1 MTVANPS
8 SVMRYISE
16 GYRRYYDSAFWM
28 RDAAVMAERRAILDT
43 DGVMSRE
50 PLIEAVPQYPSI
62 VPIED
67 ACSRAGLNPFVAKH
81 LGEVVFGTT
90 SAVKLR
96 LHQAQSLET
105 AIGGN
110 EGGHR
115 NVVVTSGTGSG
126 KTESFLLPLIA
137 SLMQERFA
145 GPGAGTLHRWWQRGI
160 AKDETQWRHSRAS
173 IVGIAPAMRA
183 LILYPTNALVEDQ
196 ISRLRQAAERAYK
209 LFNRP
214 LFYFGRFTGATLGSN
229 STPQAPLKTSDRE
242 SLNDVGRQILEVER
256 EVARIRK
263 QMAADGACPAE
274 ILKTTSQFQDP
285 LIGEML
291 SRWDMVAAAPDIMIT
306 NTSMLNIMLM
316 RDVEAPIFEMTRDW
330 LRSSKDNTFTLVV
343 DELHSYRG
351 TQGSEVALVVRN
363 MLDRLGLDANSRQ
376 LRCIATSASLDGDT
390 GRDYLAQ
397 FFGVASSTFSIFKGL
412 PREFKANLPVAV
424 ADLAARADVLRG
436 NDEDAAKEASASL
449 SSLFSPREALAVACS
464 VAGKA
469 EIFDPITKQAVTLTR
484 PATMGELSEALFG
497 DAGSPE
503 MFEALLVAARFEGKG
518 QEADFS
524 KPRPTFRSHM
534 FLRQVQGMWAC
545 SNPDCTAINESY
557 KSPRRKFG
565 RLFKSPAMKC
575 DCGGQVLELL
585 YCYDCGEAFL
595 GGYVVPATDPR
606 LMQYTFLEA
615 TRPGE
620 GIDKAGQVNE
630 RTMKEY
636 RWYWP
641 GGFITAGEKL
651 SWTHTSP
658 SGGTVTLSFQLG
670 HFDHFTGNLSPATQ
684 GSTGLI
690 FGQAGL
696 NGNEQVAAL
705 PEVCPCCSSNRKDQ
719 NSRKENRRA
728 YFSGIVQSPIRGL
741 RTGLNITT
749 QLIADR
755 AMHSTGDGIDSEK
768 MIVFTDSRDD
778 AADLAAGL
786 ELNHFRD
793 LVRQLVYTSIK
804 VQSIATSD
812 ALAAS
817 AHIDPDDDPA
827 FKVIHDEA
835 EKLSPGIF
843 MAVKLNKAGLA
854 TKADKE
860 KIAIHDAAICDTNTS
875 WPRLIA
881 RMRDKLVAIGQNPA
895 GPGAKFARHDG
906 ADWWLYFTPPR
917 IGEWHPLAADVAAAG
932 LQRYMGEFS
941 KNVAFS
947 LFDRAGRD
955 LESMGVATIEVE
967 GKHGDRLGM
976 DHAAAGGVLANIVR
990 ILGHARYMV
999 GEKTRGATSIPTV
1012 ARRYIEKVAA
1022 LLNRDA
1028 AGLLASIN
1036 ECLQDLGIINSNW
1049 LLNIDRHT
1057 LLKLTVVPA
1066 GDRQLHRCDGCS
1078 RKTMQLP
1085 VKACT
1090 TPHCKSTAFSPA
1102 EAGED
1107 YYSWVSTEPP
1117 HRLAAAELTGQTKP
1131 MSEQRN
1137 RQRLFKGTAFLDGES
1152 PVVQGLDA
1160 LSVTTTMEVGV
1171 DIGSLKLVMMANMPP
1186 QRFNY
1191 QQRVGRA
1198 GRAGQAFSYAL
1209 TVSRGAA
1216 HDEYYFNNPERMT
1229 GDLPPQ
1235 PKLDLSRPEIVR
1247 RVVAAECLR
1256 RAFLSLDPGP
1266 VRNVESLHGIFGRRV
1281 EWLSTYRTPIAAWLA
1296 GSPEVDAVVARLVV
1310 ETPQVAKAS
1319 NLIAFARC
1327 QLVIDIDKAV
1337 GDSHFIQ
1344 DELSHLLAVAGVLPM
1359 FGFPT
1364 QVRSLFWDKHK
1375 ASKLEEIVISDRP
1388 LDHAIW
1394 AFSPGAEIP
1403 KDKQLNTVSGFVY
1416 RKDGPMGVKNE
1427 PAPLGTPTVY
1437 TRCTDPSCATI
1448 SGSSGL
1454 VCITCSQPSQPFPLY
1469 QPKGFMA
1476 AYYRKDYDGQ
1486 RQRGPALP
1494 APVRAFQQDFGNE
1507 GCGPM
1512 KLAQSFGPIAVVND
1526 NGGNYYEFHQESDNR
1541 VSVRDENLYRE
1552 TSPWDATATPPLIDR
1567 GAIGAIFT
1575 TDVLSYFVHGAS
1587 GIGRQGMLDVSK
1599 DPLGAQPSAR
1609 PAIASFAEFVKLAI
1623 ATTLDVDPGE
1633 FRVGRQTLRKDGC
1646 ETEQVFLADAAENG
1660 AGYALWASDPDNMR
1674 AALTGYYSVVAAK
1687 WQDAKHS
1694 ADCDRSCPDC
1704 LRNYGNRFSHSMLDW
1719 RLALDLA
1726 DVVLGNQLPLNRWID
1741 GAEEKAVEAF
1751 ASFCKH
1757 AGINVAVEYYAG
1769 LTALLA
1775 NGKAIVL
1782 GHPLWHTQPGY
1793 LQPRQVQARDETRA
1807 AHGIEPSFA
1816 DVRDFTSRMAS
1827 YYLSLQP

>member
-1 MTVANPS
+1 MTEANPS
-8 SVMRYISE
+8 SVMQYICE

-28 RDAAVMAERRAILDT
+28 RDPAVMAERRAILDM

-62 VPIED
+62 VPIEE
-67 ACSRAGLNPFVAKH
+67 ACKRAGLDPFVAKH
-81 LGEVVFGTT
+81 LGDVVFGTT
-90 SAVKLR
+90 DAVRLR
-96 LHQAQSLET
+96 LHQAQSLEI
-105 AIGGN
+105 AIGGSKD
-110 EGGHR
+110 GHR

-137 SLMQERFA
+137 SLMQERLA
-145 GPGAGTLHRWWQRGI
+145 GPGTGILNRWWQKGI
-160 AKDETQWRHSRAS
+160 SKDEKQWHHSRA
-173 IVGIAPAMRA
+173 GIGGLTPAMRA
-183 LILYPTNALVEDQ
+183 LVLYPTNALVEDQ
-196 ISRLRQAAERAYK
+196 ISRLRQAAERAYR
-209 LFNRP
+209 LFDTP
-214 LFYFGRFTGATLGSN
+214 LFFFGRFTGATLGSN
-229 STPQAPLKTSDRE
+229 YTPPIPLKAKDRD

-263 QMAADGACPAE
+263 QMVANRAKPSE
-274 ILKTTSQFQDP
+274 ILKTTSQFPDP

-316 RDVEAPIFEMTRDW
+316 RDVEAPIFDMTRDW
-330 LRSSKDNTFTLVV
+330 LRANKQNTFTLVV

-351 TQGSEVALVVRN
+351 TQGSEVALVIRN
-363 MLDRLGLDANSRQ
+363 MLDRLGLDSGSKQ
-376 LRCIATSASLDGDT
+376 LRCIATSASLDGDA

-397 FFGVASSTFSIFKGL
+397 FFGVSSDTFSIFKGE
-412 PREFKANLPVAV
+412 PREFKASLPVDVAAV
-424 ADLAARADVLRG
+424 ASRAGVLRG
-436 NDEDAAKEASASL
+436 SDYAAAKGATASL
-449 SSLFSPREALAVACS
+449 ARVFSPREALAVACS
-464 VAGKA
+464 AAGEA
-469 EIFDPITKQAVTLTR
+469 EILDPVTRQTVKVTR
-484 PATMGELSEALFG
+484 PSAMAKLSEALFG
-497 DAGSPE
+497 NESSPDLL
-503 MFEALLVAARFEGKG
+503 EALLVAAKLEGEE
-518 QEADFS
+518 QETDFS

-534 FLRQVQGMWAC
+534 FMRQVQGMWAC
-545 SNPDCTAINESY
+545 SNPDCTEIQERY

-595 GGYVVPATDPR
+595 GGYVVPATDPQ
-606 LMQYTFLEA
+606 LAPYTFLDA

-620 GIDKAGQVNE
+620 GVDKASQVNE

-641 GGFITAGEKL
+641 GGSIASGERA

-658 SGGTVTLSFQLG
+658 SGKPVTLSFQLG
-670 HFDHFTGNLSPATQ
+670 HFDHLTGHLSPATQ

-690 FGQAGL
+690 LQQTGL
-696 NGNEQVAAL
+696 TGSQQVAAL
-705 PEVCPCCSSNRKDQ
+705 PEVCPCCSSSRRDQ

-728 YFSGIVQSPIRGL
+728 FFSGVVQSPIRGL

-755 AMHSTGDGIDSEK
+755 AMYSSGDGLEAEK
-768 MIVFTDSRDD
+768 MIAFTDSRDD

-793 LVRQLVYTSIK
+793 LVRQIVYTSIK
-804 VQSIATSD
+804 GQTVASSAE
-812 ALAAS
+812 LAAS
-817 AHIDPDDDPA
+817 ARIDPDDNPA
-827 FKVIHDEA
+827 FKPVHDEA
-835 EKLSPGIF
+835 EKLTPGIF

-854 TKADKE
+854 NKAEKD
-860 KIAIHDAAICDTNTS
+860 KIAAHDAAIADTNTS
-875 WPRLIA
+875 WPRLIT
-881 RMRDKLVAIGQNPA
+881 RMRDKLIAIGQNPA
-895 GPGAKFARHDG
+895 GPGAKFLKYDG
-906 ADWWLYFTPPR
+906 ADWWLFFTPPS
-917 IGEWHPLAADVAAAG
+917 IGGWQPLASDVAAAG
-932 LQRYMGEFS
+932 LHRYMSEFS

-967 GKHGDRLGM
+967 GKHGDKLGM
-976 DHAAAGGVLANIVR
+976 DHSLAGGILANIVR

-999 GEKTRGATSIPTV
+999 GEKTRGSTKVPIV
-1012 ARRYIEKVAA
+1012 ANRYIEQVAS
-1022 LLNRDA
+1022 LVNRAVPDLT
-1028 AGLLASIN
+1028 GSIE
-1036 ECLQDLGIINSNW
+1036 ECLQDLGVINSNW

-1057 LLKLTVVPA
+1057 ILKLTVVPA
-1066 GDRQLHRCDGCS
+1066 GSRKLYRCDGCS
-1078 RKTMQLP
+1078 RKTLQLP

-1090 TPHCKSTAFSPA
+1090 TPYCKSRSFSAA

-1117 HRLAAAELTGQTKP
+1117 HRLSAAELTGQTKP

-1152 PVVQGLDA
+1152 EIVQGLDA

-1209 TVSRGAA
+1209 TISRGAA

-1229 GDLPPQ
+1229 GDVPPQ
-1235 PKLDLSRPEIVR
+1235 PKLDLRRPEIIR
-1247 RVVAAECLR
+1247 RVIAAECLR
-1256 RAFLSLDPGP
+1256 RAYLTLDPGP
-1266 VRNVESLHGIFGRRV
+1266 ARNEDSLHGIFGKRL
-1281 EWLSTYRTPIAAWLA
+1281 EWPTTYRAPIAAWLA
-1296 GSPEVDAVVARLVV
+1296 SSPEVRDVVSRLVV
-1310 ETPQVAKAS
+1310 ETPQLSNAS
-1319 NLIAFARC
+1319 DLTSYARN
-1327 QLVIDIDKAV
+1327 QLVLDIDEAV
-1337 GDSHFIQ
+1337 NDPHFIQ
-1344 DELSHLLAVAGVLPM
+1344 EELSHRLAVAGILPM

-1375 ASKLEEIVISDRP
+1375 ASKLEEVVISDRP

-1403 KDKQLNTVSGFVY
+1403 KDKQLNTVSGFVS

-1427 PAPLGTPTVY
+1427 PAPLGTPTIY
-1437 TRCTDPSCATI
+1437 TRCTDPTCATI
-1448 SGSSGL
+1448 SDGAGM
-1454 VCITCSQPSQPFPLY
+1454 VCITCSQPSQTFPLY
-1469 QPKGFMA
+1469 QPKGFLA
-1476 AYYRKDYDGQ
+1476 AYSRKDYDGQ

-1512 KLAQSFGPIAVVND
+1512 KLAQNFGPIAVVNHND
-1526 NGGNYYEFHQESDNR
+1526 GNYYEFYQEAENR

-1552 TSPWDATATPPLIDR
+1552 ASPWDSTATPPLIDR
-1567 GAIGAIFT
+1567 GAIGAIFS
-1575 TDVLSYFVHGAS
+1575 TDVLSYFIHDAA
-1587 GIGRQGMLDVSK
+1587 GIGRQGMLDVAK
-1599 DPLGAQPSAR
+1599 EPVVAQPSSR

-1633 FRVGRQTLRKDGC
+1633 FRVGRQALRKDGC
-1646 ETEQVFLADAAENG
+1646 ATEQVFIADAAENG

-1674 AALTGYYSVVAAK
+1674 NALNGYYSVVAPK
-1687 WQDAKHS
+1687 WQDSKHS
-1694 ADCDRSCPDC
+1694 SHCDRSCPDC
-1704 LRNYGNRFSHSMLDW
+1704 LRNYGNRFSHGMLDW

-1726 DVVLGNQLPLNRWID
+1726 DVVLGNELPLNRWID
-1741 GAEEKAVEAF
+1741 GAEDKAVDAF
-1751 ASFCKH
+1751 ARFCKH
-1757 AGINVAVEYYAG
+1757 AGTNITVEFYAG
-1769 LTALLA
+1769 LTTLLA
-1775 NGKAIVL
+1775 NNKAIVL

-1793 LQPRQVQARDETRA
+1793 LQPRQLQARDEVRA
-1807 AHGIEPSFA
+1807 AHGIEPTFA
-1816 DVRDFTSRMAS
+1816 DVRDFMSRMAS
-1827 YYLSLQP
+1827 YYLGLHS

>member
-1 MTVANPS
+1 MTEANPS
-8 SVMRYISE
+8 SVMDYIVE

-28 RDAAVMAERRAILDT
+28 RDPAVMTERRAILDT

-50 PLIEAVPQYPSI
+50 PLIEAVPQYPSV

-67 ACSRAGLNPFVAKH
+67 ACKRAGLDPFVAQH

-90 SAVKLR
+90 GAINLR

-110 EGGHR
+110 ANGDR

-137 SLMQERFA
+137 SLMQERLA
-145 GPGAGTLHRWWQRGI
+145 GPGNGALNRWWQKGI
-160 AKDETQWRHSRAS
+160 SKDEKQWRHSR
-173 IVGIAPAMRA
+173 ICITGTAPAMRA
-183 LILYPTNALVEDQ
+183 LVLYPTNALVEDQ
-196 ISRLRQAAERAYK
+196 ISRLRQAAERAYQ
-209 LFNRP
+209 LFDRP

-229 STPQAPLKTSDRE
+229 YTPEVPLKSGDRE
-242 SLNDVGRQILEVER
+242 SLNDVGRQILEIER

-263 QMAADGACPAE
+263 QMAADGVKASD

-330 LRSSKDNTFTLVV
+330 LRASENNTFSLVV

-351 TQGSEVALVVRN
+351 TQGSEVALIVRN
-363 MLDRLGLDANSRQ
+363 MLDRLGLDPSSKQ
-376 LRCIATSASLDGDT
+376 LRCIATSASLDGDA

-397 FFGVASSTFSIFKGL
+397 FFGVEGSSFSIFKGEPRTFEASL
-412 PREFKANLPVAV
+412 PI
-424 ADLAARADVLRG
+424 DVPALSSRSDMLLG
-436 NDEDAAKEASASL
+436 GDDAAVVSAAEALCSE
-449 SSLFSPREALAVACS
+449 FSPREALAVACS

-469 EIFDPITKQAVTLTR
+469 EIQDAITGQPVSVTR
-484 PATMGELSEALFG
+484 PVTMGKLSETLFG
-497 DAGSPE
+497 ADASPE
-503 MFEALLVAARFEGKG
+503 LLEALLVAAKLEGAG

-545 SNPDCTAINESY
+545 SNPACTEIHESH

-595 GGYVVPATDPR
+595 GGYVVPATDPQ
-606 LMQYTFLEA
+606 LAPLTFLEA

-620 GIDKAGQVNE
+620 GIDKASQVNE
-630 RTMKEY
+630 RTMEEY

-641 GGFITAGEKL
+641 GGSIAPGEKS
-651 SWTHTSP
+651 SWTHASP
-658 SGGTVTLSFQLG
+658 SGNTVTLSFQLG
-670 HFDHFTGNLSPATQ
+670 HFDHLTGNLSPATQ
-684 GSTGLI
+684 GATGLI
-690 FGQAGL
+690 LRHAGL
-696 NGNEQVAAL
+696 TGSEQVAAL

-719 NSRKENRRA
+719 NSRKENRRS

-755 AMHSTGDGIDSEK
+755 AMHSTGDGVDAEK

-804 VQSIATSD
+804 GQAIASS
-812 ALAAS
+812 AELADS
-817 AHIDPDDDPA
+817 ANIDPDDDPA
-827 FKVIHDEA
+827 FKAIYDEA
-835 EKLSPGIF
+835 EKLTPGIF
-843 MAVKLNKAGLA
+843 MAVKLNKANLA
-854 TKADKE
+854 TKSDKD
-860 KIAIHDAAICDTNTS
+860 KIAAHDAAIADTNTS
-875 WPRLIA
+875 WPRLVA

-895 GPGAKFARHDG
+895 GPGAKFVKHDG
-906 ADWWLYFTPPR
+906 ADWWLYFTPPV
-917 IGEWHPLAADVAAAG
+917 IGEWQPLSADVAAAG

-967 GKHGDRLGM
+967 GKHGDRLGL
-976 DHAAAGGVLANIVR
+976 DDAIAGGILANIVR

-999 GEKTRGATSIPTV
+999 GEKTRSATSVPTV
-1012 ARRYIEKVAA
+1012 ARRYIEKIADR
-1022 LLNRDA
+1022 LNRDA
-1028 AGLLASIN
+1028 PELAASIS
-1036 ECLQDLGIINSNW
+1036 EALQDLGIINANW

-1057 LLKLTVVPA
+1057 LLKLTIVPV
-1066 GDRQLHRCDGCS
+1066 GERQLYRCDGCS
-1078 RKTMQLP
+1078 RKTLQLP

-1090 TPHCKSTAFSPA
+1090 TPHCSSQSFSPA

-1152 PVVQGLDA
+1152 SIVQGLDA

-1209 TVSRGAA
+1209 TISRGAA

-1229 GDLPPQ
+1229 GDVPPQ

-1256 RAFLSLDPGP
+1256 RAFLSLDPRP
-1266 VRNVESLHGIFGRRV
+1266 ARSDESLHGTFGKVV
-1281 EWLSTYRTPIAAWLA
+1281 EWLPTYRDPVAAWLA
-1296 GSPEVDAVVARLVV
+1296 TSPEVNEIVSRLVV
-1310 ETPQVAKAS
+1310 ETPQVAQAGDLS
-1319 NLIAFARC
+1319 SYAC
-1327 QLVIDIDKAV
+1327 SQLVIDIDEAV
-1337 GDSHFIQ
+1337 NDTRFIQ
-1344 DELSHLLAVAGVLPM
+1344 EELSHRLAVAGVLPM

-1364 QVRSLFWDKHK
+1364 QVRTLFWDKFK
-1375 ASKLEEIVISDRP
+1375 ASKLEEVAISDRP

-1403 KDKQLNTVSGFVY
+1403 KDKQLNTVSGFVH
-1416 RKDGPMGVKNE
+1416 RKDGPMGVRNE
-1427 PAPLGTPTVY
+1427 PAPLGTPTMY
-1437 TRCTDPSCATI
+1437 TRCTDPACATI
-1448 SGSSGL
+1448 SDGAGA

-1469 QPKGFMA
+1469 QPKGFLA
-1476 AYYRKDYDGQ
+1476 HFYRKDYDGQ

-1494 APVRAFQQDFGNE
+1494 APVRAFQQDFGKA

-1512 KLAQSFGPIAVVND
+1512 KLAQAFGPIAVVND
-1526 NGGNYYEFHQESDNR
+1526 NGGNYYEFYQEADNR

-1552 TSPWDATATPPLIDR
+1552 ASPWDATATPPLIDR

-1575 TDVLSYFVHGAS
+1575 TDVLSYFIHDAP
-1587 GIGRQGMLDVSK
+1587 GIGRQGMLDVARE
-1599 DPLGAQPSAR
+1599 PNVAQPSAR

-1633 FRVGRQTLRKDGC
+1633 FRVGRQALRQDGC

-1674 AALTGYYSVVAAK
+1674 AALTGYYSVVAPK
-1687 WQDAKHS
+1687 WEHDNHASH
-1694 ADCDRSCPDC
+1694 CDRSCPDC
-1704 LRNYGNRFSHSMLDW
+1704 LRNYGNRFSHGMLDW

-1726 DVVLGNQLPLNRWID
+1726 DVVLGNELPLNRWID
-1741 GAEEKAVEAF
+1741 GAEDKSVDAF
-1751 ASFCKH
+1751 TRLCQH
-1757 AGINVAVEYYAG
+1757 AGTNVGVEYYAG
-1769 LTALLA
+1769 LSTLVA

-1793 LQPRQVQARDETRA
+1793 LKPRQVQARDEVRA
-1807 AHGIEPSFA
+1807 AHGIEPTFG

-1827 YYLSLQP
+1827 YYLGLQP

>member
-1 MTVANPS
+1 MH
-8 SVMRYISE
+8 YISE

-28 RDAAVMAERRAILDT
+28 RDPAVMAERRAILDT

-62 VPIED
+62 VPIEE
-67 ACSRAGLNPFVAKH
+67 ACKRAGLDPFVAEH
-81 LGEVVFGTT
+81 LGEIVFGRTG
-90 SAVKLR
+90 AINLR

-105 AIGGN
+105 AIGGTAN
-110 EGGHR
+110 GHR

-137 SLMQERFA
+137 SLMQERLK
-145 GPGAGTLHRWWQRGI
+145 GPGTGTINRWWQRGFS
-160 AKDETQWRHSRAS
+160 KDDKQWRHSRD
-173 IVGIAPAMRA
+173 GISGMTPAMRA
-183 LILYPTNALVEDQ
+183 LVLYPTNALVEDQ

-209 LFNRP
+209 LFDRP

-229 STPQAPLKTSDRE
+229 YTPQVPLKGNDRD
-242 SLNDVGRQILEVER
+242 SLNRVGKEILEIER

-263 QMAADGACPAE
+263 QMAANGIEPGK
-274 ILKTTSQFQDP
+274 ILETTSQFQDP

-316 RDVEAPIFEMTRDW
+316 RDVEEPIFDMTRDW
-330 LRSSKDNTFTLVV
+330 LRSNPENTFTLVV

-363 MLDRLGLDANSRQ
+363 MLDRLGLDPSSKQ
-376 LRCIATSASLDGDT
+376 LRCIATSASLDGDA
-390 GRDYLAQ
+390 GRDYLAE
-397 FFGVASSTFSIFKGL
+397 FFGVAGNTFSIFKGE
-412 PREFKANLPVAV
+412 PREFKASLPVDVDA
-424 ADLAARADVLRG
+424 LASRADALRG
-436 NDEDAAKEASASL
+436 SDQGLAKDATASVVGS
-449 SSLFSPREALAVACS
+449 FSPREALAVACS
-464 VAGKA
+464 IAGQA
-469 EIFDPITKQAVTLTR
+469 EILDAITGQMVKVTR
-484 PATMGELSEALFG
+484 PATMGKLSETLFG
-497 DAGSPE
+497 PDADPTLL
-503 MFEALLVAARFEGKG
+503 EALLVAAKLEGDGEKP
-518 QEADFS
+518 DFS

-545 SNPDCTAINESY
+545 SNPNCTEIHESH
-557 KSPRRKFG
+557 KSSRRKFG

-585 YCYDCGEAFL
+585 YCYDCGEAYL
-595 GGYVVPATDPR
+595 GGYVVPATDPQ
-606 LMQYTFLEA
+606 LAPFTFLEA

-620 GIDKAGQVNE
+620 GIDKASQVNE
-630 RTMKEY
+630 RTMQEY

-641 GGFITAGEKL
+641 GGSIAAGEKS
-651 SWTHTSP
+651 SWTHASP
-658 SGGTVTLSFQLG
+658 SGNTVTLSFQLG
-670 HFDHFTGNLSPATQ
+670 HFDHLTGNLSQATQ
-684 GSTGLI
+684 GATGLI
-690 FGQAGL
+690 LRQAGL
-696 NGNEQVAAL
+696 TGNEQVAAL
-705 PEVCPCCSSNRKDQ
+705 PEVCPCCLSDRKDQ
-719 NSRKENRRA
+719 NSRNENRRA
-728 YFSGIVQSPIRGL
+728 YFSGVVQSPIRGL

-755 AMHSTGDGIDSEK
+755 AMHSTGDGVDAEK
-768 MIVFTDSRDD
+768 MIAFTDSRDD

-804 VQSIATSD
+804 VQAVASGIELAT
-812 ALAAS
+812 S

-827 FKVIHDEA
+827 FKAIHDAA
-835 EKLSPGIF
+835 EKLTPGIF

-854 TKADKE
+854 AKADKE
-860 KIAIHDAAICDTNTS
+860 KIAAHDAAIADTNTS
-875 WPRLIA
+875 WPRLVA

-895 GPGAKFARHDG
+895 GPGAKFVKHDG
-906 ADWWLYFTPPR
+906 ADWWLYFTPPT
-917 IGEWHPLAADVAAAG
+917 IGEWQPLAADVAAAG

-941 KNVAFS
+941 KNVGFS

-976 DHAAAGGVLANIVR
+976 DDAIARGILANIVR
-990 ILGHARYMV
+990 ILGHARYMI
-999 GEKTRGATSIPTV
+999 GEKTRSATSVPTV

-1022 LLNRDA
+1022 QLNRDA
-1028 AGLLASIN
+1028 PDLLASID
-1036 ECLQDLGIINSNW
+1036 ECLQDLGIINANW

-1057 LLKLTVVPA
+1057 LLKLTVAPA
-1066 GDRQLHRCDGCS
+1066 GNRLLHRCDGCS

-1090 TPHCKSTAFSPA
+1090 TPHCKSSSFSPTQ
-1102 EAGED
+1102 AGED

-1131 MSEQRN
+1131 MYVQRN

-1152 PVVQGLDA
+1152 KIVQGLDA

-1171 DIGSLKLVMMANMPP
+1171 DIGTLKLVMMANMPP

-1209 TVSRGAA
+1209 TISRGAA

-1229 GDLPPQ
+1229 GDVPPQ
-1235 PKLDLSRPEIVR
+1235 PKLDLSRPEIIR
-1247 RVVAAECLR
+1247 RVIAAESMR
-1256 RAFLSLDPGP
+1256 RAYLSLDPRP
-1266 VRNVESLHGIFGRRV
+1266 ARNEESLHGIFGKRV
-1281 EWLSTYRTPIAAWLA
+1281 EWPTTYRAPIAAWLESSA
-1296 GSPEVDAVVARLVV
+1296 EVEKVVARLTV
-1310 ETPQVAKAS
+1310 ETPQLANAS
-1319 NLIAFARC
+1319 DLVSYARN
-1327 QLVIDIDKAV
+1327 QLVVDVDEAV
-1337 GDSHFIQ
+1337 NDPHFIQ
-1344 DELSHLLAVAGVLPM
+1344 EELSHLLAVAGVLPM

-1375 ASKLEEIVISDRP
+1375 ASKLEEVVISDRP

-1403 KDKQLNTVSGFVY
+1403 KDKQLNTVSGFVH

-1427 PAPLGTPTVY
+1427 PAPLGTPTIY
-1437 TRCTDPSCATI
+1437 TRCTDPTCATI
-1448 SGSSGL
+1448 SDGAGM

-1469 QPKGFMA
+1469 QPKGFLA
-1476 AYYRKDYDGQ
+1476 AFYRKDYDGQ

-1512 KLAQSFGPIAVVND
+1512 KLAQAFGPIAVVND
-1526 NGGNYYEFHQESDNR
+1526 NGGNYYEFHQEADNR
-1541 VSVRDENLYRE
+1541 VSVRDDNLYRE
-1552 TSPWDATATPPLIDR
+1552 ASPWDSTATPPLIDR

-1575 TDVLSYFVHGAS
+1575 TDVLSYFIHGAP
-1587 GIGRQGMLDVSK
+1587 GIGRQGMLDVAK
-1599 DPLGAQPSAR
+1599 EPVVAQPSSR

-1633 FRVGRQTLRKDGC
+1633 FRVGRQALRKDGC

-1674 AALTGYYSVVAAK
+1674 TALTGYYSVVAPK
-1687 WQDAKHS
+1687 WQDANHAS
-1694 ADCDRSCPDC
+1694 DCDRSCPDC
-1704 LRNYGNRFSHSMLDW
+1704 LRNYGNRFSHGMLDW

-1726 DVVLGNQLPLNRWID
+1726 DVVLGNELPLDRWID
-1741 GAEEKAVEAF
+1741 GSEGKAVDAF
-1751 ASFCKH
+1751 TSFCKH
-1757 AGINVAVEYYAG
+1757 AGTNVSVEYYAG
-1769 LTALLA
+1769 LTTLVA

-1793 LQPRQVQARDETRA
+1793 LQPRQVQARDEVRA
-1807 AHGIEPSFA
+1807 THGTEPSFA
-1816 DVRDFTSRMAS
+1816 DVREFASRMAS

>member
-1 MTVANPS
+1 MTEANPS
-8 SVMRYISE
+8 SVMHYISE

-28 RDAAVMAERRAILDT
+28 RDSAVMAERRAILDT

-67 ACSRAGLNPFVAKH
+67 ACKRAGLDPFVTKH
-81 LGEVVFGTT
+81 LGEIVFGTPG
-90 SAVKLR
+90 AIKLR

-137 SLMQERFA
+137 SLMQERIT
-145 GPGAGTLHRWWQRGI
+145 GPGTGTIHRWWQQGI
-160 AKDETQWRHSRAS
+160 AKDEKQWLHSRA
-173 IVGIAPAMRA
+173 GIEGIMPAMRA
-183 LILYPTNALVEDQ
+183 LVLYPTNALVEDQ
-196 ISRLRQAAERAYK
+196 ISRLRQAAERAYQ
-209 LFNRP
+209 LFDRP

-229 STPQAPLKTSDRE
+229 YTPQVPLKASDRE

-263 QMAADGACPAE
+263 QMVANGAKPSE

-316 RDVEAPIFEMTRDW
+316 RDVEAPVFQMTRDW
-330 LRSSKDNTFTLVV
+330 LRSNKGNTFTLVV

-363 MLDRLGLDANSRQ
+363 LLDRLGLDANSSQ
-376 LRCIATSASLDGDT
+376 LRCIATSASLDGDA

-397 FFGVASSTFSIFKGL
+397 FFGVAGSTFSIFKGE
-412 PREFKANLPVAV
+412 PRKFEANLPVDV
-424 ADLAARADVLRG
+424 AELRSRADDLLG
-436 NDEDAAKEASASL
+436 DDGDAAKDATASL
-449 SSLFSPREALAVACS
+449 ARVFSPREALAVACS
-464 VAGKA
+464 SAGKA
-469 EIFDPITKQAVTLTR
+469 EIIDPITKQAVLVTR
-484 PATMGELSEALFG
+484 PATMAKLSETLFG
-497 DAGSPE
+497 NAASPE
-503 MFEALLVAARFEGKG
+503 LLEALLIAARLEGEE
-518 QEADFS
+518 QDADFS

-534 FLRQVQGMWAC
+534 FLRQVQGVWAC
-545 SNPDCTAINESY
+545 SNPDCTAIHESH
-557 KSPRRKFG
+557 KSTRRKFG

-595 GGYVVPATDPR
+595 GGYVVPANDPQ
-606 LMQYTFLEA
+606 LASYTFLES
-615 TRPGE
+615 TRHGE
-620 GIDKAGQVNE
+620 GIDKASQVNE

-636 RWYWP
+636 QWYWP
-641 GGFITAGEKL
+641 GGSIAPGEK
-651 SWTHTSP
+651 SYWTHTSP
-658 SGGTVTLSFQLG
+658 SGNTVTLSFQLG

-684 GSTGLI
+684 SSTGLI
-690 FGQAGL
+690 LRQAGL
-696 NGNEQVAAL
+696 TGNEQVAAL
-705 PEVCPCCSSNRKDQ
+705 PEVCPCCFSNRKDQ

-728 YFSGIVQSPIRGL
+728 FFSGVAQSPIRGL

-755 AMHSTGDGIDSEK
+755 AMHSTGDGIHAEK
-768 MIVFTDSRDD
+768 MIAFTDSRDD
-778 AADLAAGL
+778 AADLAAGI
-786 ELNHFRD
+786 EVNHFRD
-793 LVRQLVYTSIK
+793 LVRQLVYSSIK
-804 VQSIATSD
+804 VQSVATS
-812 ALAAS
+812 AELAAS
-817 AHIDPDDDPA
+817 ADIDPDDDPA
-827 FKVIHDEA
+827 FKAIHDKA
-835 EKLSPGIF
+835 EKLTPGIF
-843 MAVKLNKAGLA
+843 MAVRLNKVGLA

-860 KIAIHDAAICDTNTS
+860 KIAIHDAATGDTNTS

-881 RMRDKLVAIGQNPA
+881 RMRDKLVGIGQNPA
-895 GPGAKFARHDG
+895 GPGAKFTRHDG
-906 ADWWLYFTPPR
+906 ADWWLYFTPPT
-917 IGEWHPLAADVAAAG
+917 IGDWQPLAADVGAAG
-932 LQRYMGEFS
+932 LQRYMSEFA
-941 KNVAFS
+941 KKVAFS

-967 GKHGDRLGM
+967 GKHGDRLGI
-976 DHAAAGGVLANIVR
+976 DHAIAGGILANIVR

-999 GEKTRGATSIPTV
+999 GEKTRGATSVPTV
-1012 ARRYIEKVAA
+1012 AKRYIEKVSL

-1028 AGLLASIN
+1028 PELSSSIG
-1036 ECLQDLGIINSNW
+1036 ECLQDLGIINANW

-1057 LLKLTVVPA
+1057 LLKLTVAPA

-1090 TPHCKSTAFSPA
+1090 TSHCKSTSFSLA
-1102 EAGED
+1102 EVGED

-1117 HRLAAAELTGQTKP
+1117 HRMAAAELTGQTKP

-1137 RQRLFKGTAFLDGES
+1137 RQRLFKGTAFLEGES

-1209 TVSRGAA
+1209 TISRGAA

-1229 GDLPPQ
+1229 GDVPPQ
-1235 PKLDLSRPEIVR
+1235 PKLDLTRPEIMR
-1247 RVVAAECLR
+1247 RVIAAECLR

-1266 VRNVESLHGIFGRRV
+1266 ARNEESLHGIFGRRV
-1281 EWLSTYRTPIAAWLA
+1281 EWLPTYRAPITAWLA
-1296 GSPEVDAVVARLVV
+1296 GSLEVDSVVARLVV
-1310 ETPQVAKAS
+1310 ETPQAAKVSELSAY
-1319 NLIAFARC
+1319 ARN
-1327 QLVIDIDKAV
+1327 QLVVDIDDAV
-1337 GDSHFIQ
+1337 GDPRFIQ
-1344 DELSHLLAVAGVLPM
+1344 DELSQLLAVAGVLPM

-1375 ASKLEEIVISDRP
+1375 ASKLEEVVISDRP

-1403 KDKQLNTVSGFVY
+1403 KDKQLNTVSGFVH
-1416 RKDGPMGVKNE
+1416 RRDGPMGVKNE
-1427 PAPLGTPTVY
+1427 PSPLGTPTIY

-1448 SGSSGL
+1448 SDGAGI
-1454 VCITCSQPSQPFPLY
+1454 VCITCGQPSQPFPLY
-1469 QPKGFMA
+1469 QPKGFLA
-1476 AYYRKDYDGQ
+1476 AYYRKDHDGQ

-1512 KLAQSFGPIAVVND
+1512 KLAQNFGPIAVVND
-1526 NGGNYYEFHQESDNR
+1526 NGGNYYEFYQEADNR
-1541 VSVRDENLYRE
+1541 VSVRDENLYRDS
-1552 TSPWDATATPPLIDR
+1552 SPWDAPATSPLIDR

-1575 TDVLSYFVHGAS
+1575 TDVLSYFIHGAPN
-1587 GIGRQGMLDVSK
+1587 IGRQGMLDVANN
-1599 DPLGAQPSAR
+1599 PLAAQPSSR

-1623 ATTLDVDPGE
+1623 ATTLDVDPSE
-1633 FRVGRQTLRKDGC
+1633 FRVGRQALRKDGC

-1660 AGYALWASDPDNMR
+1660 AGYALWACDPDNMR
-1674 AALTGYYSVVAAK
+1674 TALTGYYSVVAPK
-1687 WQDAKHS
+1687 WQDLRHA

-1704 LRNYGNRFSHSMLDW
+1704 LRNYGNRFSHGMLDW

-1726 DVVLGNQLPLNRWID
+1726 DVVLGNDLPLNRWID
-1741 GAEEKAVEAF
+1741 GAEEKAVDAF
-1751 ASFCKH
+1751 ARFCKY
-1757 AGINVAVEYYAG
+1757 AGTNVAVEYYAG
-1769 LTALLA
+1769 LTTLAA
-1775 NGKAIVL
+1775 NGKVIVL

-1793 LQPRQVQARDETRA
+1793 LQPRQVQARDEIRVM
-1807 AHGIEPSFA
+1807 HGTEPSFA
-1816 DVRDFTSRMAS
+1816 DVRDFTFRMAS
-1827 YYLSLQP
+1827 YFLDLQT